1 MKKILSLLLC
11 VIMVLGMLVGCST
24 KPETP
29 PIEDMKISGTY
40 IRTTTGANLIVS
52 EQNGPIS
59 LSGLT
64 EEFAKINSGSEIEI
78 TVDVILESYP
88 AQSTAKTVKVISEKE
103 LDIYEEKYKNL
114 IEMGWYPTE
123 FLITQDKDNNYIVH
137 TDNGEQ
143 KFKYLY
149 KFDEETEI
157 VVIVSNYEGVIYGDY
172 VGGVDDAVVLFK
184 YSKNKANPAPQE
196 SPIDYKENY
205 SAMSTILD
213 AIDKGENII
222 YSPLS
227 FNIAMG
233 MLANGVSEDLQ
244 KPFEEYYGFTAE
256 EYNKFA
262 QYYLSLN
269 DDVTEHANS
278 IWVKKDFV
286 LNEKFQKTVKEYFDA
301 ECENVEFNQ
310 EFIEKLNNWCKEKTH
325 DLIPK
330 ILDNP
335 PDENHKC
342 FLVNALYFN
351 GQWTKEYSEN
361 SVRDTEFT
369 TKDNQKVTVTGMFG
383 EENIYFENENAKAF
397 AKPYKGNKYIFV
409 GILPKEEGDFTFADL
424 DIESLLASK
433 SYEEVQTMLPKFKFD
448 NSNTMTDILDE
459 IGLGGLKVEGSLSN
473 IIENEDDLFVSM
485 ILQKA
490 IIDVNEKGTE
500 AAAVTIIGVTDSCA
514 PIQKEPKT
522 VYLDRPF
529 AFLMYDVENDVV
541 LFAGKVVQPNA

>member
-11 VIMVLGMLVGCST
+11 VIMLIGVFSGCSQQPSEPNDD
-24 KPETP
+24 KWYV
-29 PIEDMKISGTY
+29 IGTY
-40 IRTTTGANLIVS
+40 IRLTNGQNMIVS
-52 EQNGPIS
+52 KESGPIVM
-59 LSGLT
+59 SGMVD
-64 EEFAKINSGSEIEI
+64 EFRALQSGSEVKIQTGPI
-78 TVDVILESYP
+78 MESYP
-88 AQSTAKTVKVISEKE
+88 AQGTVYSVELIQEKP
-103 LDIYEEKYKNL
+103 LNIYDEKYATL
-114 IEMGWYPTE
+114 IEMGWYPTQ
-123 FLITQDKDNNYIVH
+123 LNVMQDPDENYVIYS
-137 TDNGEQ
+137 GEIKQ
-143 KFKYLY
+143 TFKNCY
-149 KFDEETEI
+149 KFDEESELLL
-157 VVIVSNYEGVIYGDY
+157 VLSNVDNLTYEDVKGVAK
-172 VGGVDDAVVLFK
+172 DAVVLFQYDK
-184 YSKNKANPAPQE
+184 KTMPSMPNIE
-196 SPIDYKENY
+196 YKENY
-205 SAMSTILD
+205 EAMSKILD
-213 AIDKGENII
+213 AIDKSENVI

-244 KPFEEYYGFTAE
+244 KPFEEYYGFTTE

-269 DDVTEHANS
+269 DGVTEHANS
-278 IWVKKDFV
+278 IWVKKNFV
-286 LNEKFQKTVKEYFDA
+286 LNEQFQKTVKEYFDA

-310 EFIEKLNNWCKEKTH
+310 EFIERLNNWCKEKTH

-351 GQWTKEYSEN
+351 GQWTEEYSKN

-383 EENIYFENENAKAF
+383 EENTYFENENAKAF
-397 AKPYKGNKYIFV
+397 AKPYKGNKYMFV

-459 IGLGGLKVEGSLSN
+459 VGLGGLKIEGSLPN

-500 AAAVTIIGVTDSCA
+500 AAAVTIVGVTDSCA

-522 VYLDRPF
+522 VYLNRPF
-529 AFLMYDVENDVV
+529 AFLIYDVENNVV